1 MGTRKHGRL
10 VAGLL
15 VLPLVLAA
23 CSGGTDGGAT
33 DGGATAGATEGGTLK
48 LWHYEGADSA
58 MGIAWAEAIKVFEE
72 ETGATVEFEQK
83 AFEQIQQTAGM
94 VLSSDEGPDIMEY
107 NKGNATAG
115 LLSSQ
120 GLLTDLTD
128 VAEERGWT
136 DMLPESIQTTAR
148 YENGVMGSGPWYGV
162 PNYGEFVTVYYNKDM
177 FAEYGIEVPTT
188 LAEMEAAMDTFVEAG
203 IVPLGMAGAE
213 YPAGQLFYE
222 LALSTADRD
231 FVSAYQTYTDTVDF
245 QADPLKYGAE
255 TFDAWVKAG
264 YVAPDSASLKAEDMG
279 VAFINGTT
287 PMIVSGSWWY
297 GRFVSE
303 ISDFDWGI
311 FNFPGN
317 TLNAGSGG
325 NIWVVPENS
334 ANKELAYDFIDITMR
349 PEIQALLGN
358 NGGLPLNADPADVT
372 DPKSQELITAFNEV
386 LDNDG
391 LAFYPDWPVPGYYD
405 VLVAAFQSLINQS
418 KTPQE
423 VLTEIGTAYD
433 DGVANMG

>member
-1 MGTRKHGRL
+1 MTSGRRAPVRTGGRARPGRTRTITQNADARRLNKEKDMGTRKH
-10 VAGLL
+10 
-15 VLPLVLAA
+15 
-23 CSGGTDGGAT
+23 
-33 DGGATAGATEGGTLK
+33 
-48 LWHYEGADSA
+48 WHYEGEDSA
-58 MGIAWAEAIKVFEE
+58 MGIAWAEAIRVFEE

-83 AFEQIQQTAGM
+83 AFEQIQKTAGM
-94 VLSSDEGPDIMEY
+94 VLSSDEGPDIMEH

-128 VAEERGWT
+128 VAQERGWT
-136 DMLPESIQTTAR
+136 DMLPDSIQTTAR

-255 TFDAWVKAG
+255 TKSR
-264 YVAPDSASLKAEDMG
+264 SAL
-279 VAFINGTT
+279 
-287 PMIVSGSWWY
+287 
-297 GRFVSE
+297 
-303 ISDFDWGI
+303 
-311 FNFPGN
+311 
-317 TLNAGSGG
+317 
-325 NIWVVPENS
+325 
-334 ANKELAYDFIDITMR
+334 
-349 PEIQALLGN
+349 
-358 NGGLPLNADPADVT
+358 
-372 DPKSQELITAFNEV
+372 
-386 LDNDG
+386 
-391 LAFYPDWPVPGYYD
+391 
-405 VLVAAFQSLINQS
+405 
-418 KTPQE
+418 
-423 VLTEIGTAYD
+423 
-433 DGVANMG
+433 